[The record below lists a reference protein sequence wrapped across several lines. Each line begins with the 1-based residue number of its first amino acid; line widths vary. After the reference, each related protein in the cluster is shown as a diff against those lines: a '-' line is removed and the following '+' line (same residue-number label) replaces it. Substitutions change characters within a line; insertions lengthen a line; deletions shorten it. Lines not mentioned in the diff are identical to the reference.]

1 MNALRTHIYM
11 NPKLLTQG
19 TIAMIEERRTNFD
32 FCDGSRYLLG
42 SDGTHVYL

>member
-1 MNALRTHIYM
+1 M

-32 FCDGSRYLLG
+32 FRDGSRYLLG